1 MSSNINVR
9 NLFTNLLELT
19 EERYF
24 VLLKIII
31 VIITQSSINDVL
43 NLIYVSMVQLNWHFH
58 LKNREIPNVIIALS
72 RMY

>member
-43 NLIYVSMVQLNWHFH
+43 NLIYVSMVQLNWH
-58 LKNREIPNVIIALS
+58 LKNREIPTVIIALS